1 MPDLRAPRDDLLA
14 FSQSGKSRALAVL
27 ALGWCYRS
35 PDQGEAPVAAA
46 SARTPRPRLA
56 LNAGIQNPPNAKRPA
71 KSLINGAKMS
81 PFFKARPSDALKASW
96 PRPRNTPPWIFPI
109 R

>member
-1 MPDLRAPRDDLLA
+1 MPDLRPPRDDLLA
-14 FSQSGKSRALAVL
+14 FSRSGKSRALAVL

-56 LNAGIQNPPNAKRPA
+56 LNAGIQNPPNAKRPVVTGR
-71 KSLINGAKMS
+71 KVVPLPGFE
-81 PFFKARPSDALKASW
+81 PGF
-96 PRPRNTPPWIFPI
+96 PP
-109 R
+109 